1 MAERKKKTLLSH
13 ILGYYV
19 LVLPRVALEEFLY
32 LCMRYGFNYYGI
44 RIDNE
49 QKKVFIDVPSYQFK
63 RIMTACSVWQ
73 IRVKSEGIR

>member
-19 LVLPRVALEEFLY
+19 IVLPRVALEEFLY

-44 RIDNE
+44 RNDNE
-49 QKKVFIDVPSYQFK
+49 QKKL
-63 RIMTACSVWQ
+63 
-73 IRVKSEGIR
+73 